1 MNTPR
6 TPTALELDQLTRA
19 LLTGSSGGAAD
30 FDQEEFA
37 NTRKLIAT
45 AAVAVFDDYAAE
57 MPGFVGKL
65 LMLVWPSRPDCYEVF
80 IWRHDQPVP
89 VTQDALTYPQTG
101 TYQPPAHQTFIG

>member
-19 LLTGSSGGAAD
+19 LLMGSNGGAAD

-37 NTRKLIAT
+37 NTRQLVDT

-65 LMLVWPSRPDCYEVF
+65 LMLVWPSRPDRYEVF
-80 IWRHDQPVP
+80 IWRHDQPVS
-89 VTQDALTYPQTG
+89 VAQDVLIYPQTE
-101 TYQPPAHQTFIG
+101 TYQPPAHQAFIG